1 MPDDGTSEQSEYVGR
16 HPYEASKNELRI
28 TADGAH
34 FSLKREK
41 RFRTYTTDYD
51 VAWDDVISYE
61 SCDVML
67 CEDDKSW
74 PTDEPLPEDFQPI
87 AEAGML
93 FIFLMPTENEF
104 FQIWAY
110 IPGEDTARVGDLAE
124 KHLGR
129 PQLPR
134 LAHHATAA
142 AVKYMLEHVTV
153 AHSFDTKW
161 HDWLRKGPNKKPR
174 GGKWRERGPTYV
186 FAEEGMAIDFYGGG
200 FQLEQMSAFWPW
212 RYVEEIYLDGDF
224 ICYQWYDE
232 IYTFRQQVFEKDS
245 RKEILRAAQDTL
257 EAYESKT
264 EVDQFLLIRPW
275 SFPSRFHRTWDKL
288 EPFASK
294 ASRNGFPPI
303 YDYEEEEDW

>member
-110 IPGEDTARVGDLAE
+110 IPEEDTARVGDLAE

-134 LAHHATAA
+134 LAHHAT
-142 AVKYMLEHVTV
+142 
-153 AHSFDTKW
+153 
-161 HDWLRKGPNKKPR
+161 
-174 GGKWRERGPTYV
+174 
-186 FAEEGMAIDFYGGG
+186 
-200 FQLEQMSAFWPW
+200 
-212 RYVEEIYLDGDF
+212 
-224 ICYQWYDE
+224 
-232 IYTFRQQVFEKDS
+232 
-245 RKEILRAAQDTL
+245 
-257 EAYESKT
+257 
-264 EVDQFLLIRPW
+264 
-275 SFPSRFHRTWDKL
+275 
-288 EPFASK
+288 
-294 ASRNGFPPI
+294 
-303 YDYEEEEDW
+303 